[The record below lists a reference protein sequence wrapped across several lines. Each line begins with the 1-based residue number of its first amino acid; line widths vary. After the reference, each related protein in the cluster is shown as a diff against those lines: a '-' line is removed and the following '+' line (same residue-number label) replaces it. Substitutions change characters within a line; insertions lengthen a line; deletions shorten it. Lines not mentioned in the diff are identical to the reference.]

1 MQEWLSSSY
10 LVIKSFHLIFVISW
24 MAGLFYLPRLFVY
37 HASSDITP
45 ETAAT
50 FKIMERRLLKI
61 IMTPAMIL
69 SWVFGLLL
77 AFTPG
82 ILAAPN
88 GWFHVKLFAALVMSS
103 LHGYL
108 SKCVKV
114 FARDQN
120 AHSPRFYRILNEVPT
135 LLMILIIFLV
145 VLKPF

>member
-10 LVIKSFHLIFVISW
+10 PVIKSFHLIFVISW

-37 HASSDITP
+37 HASPDTTP
-45 ETAAT
+45 ETGAT
-50 FKIMERRLLKI
+50 FKMMERRLLKI

-69 SWVFGLLL
+69 SWTFGLLL

-82 ILAAPN
+82 VLVAPS
-88 GWFHVKLFAALVMSS
+88 GWFHVKLMAALLMSG

-108 SKCVKV
+108 IKCVKV

-120 AHSPRFYRILNEVPT
+120 VRPPRFYRLLNEVPT